1 MTIALGV
8 VFTAYLCPGA
18 FTVLGISIPLAK
30 APESAKPALAL
41 VGVCEPRPT
50 LELYDPAQFNKA
62 RARVAQL
69 GKPAQMYEVQNGVTV
84 GPPLV
89 EWPTAP
95 KFKETP

>member
-1 MTIALGV
+1 MTILGV
-8 VFTAYLCPGA
+8 VFVAYLCPGA
-18 FTVLGISIPLAK
+18 VTLLGINLQLAK
-30 APESAKPALAL
+30 LPDSIKPALAV
-41 VGVCEPRPT
+41 VGACEARPT

-69 GKPAQMYEVQNGVTV
+69 GKPAQLYEVQNGVTV

-95 KFKETP
+95 KFKETTP